1 MIPEPKKAEYFQLAE
16 KLFTSPA
23 LSMAL
28 FEAIPYAAMIIHQ
41 DRVLLAA
48 NQAALNIGVVPGTNC
63 WDTFGKLASIPEED
77 RKYFEQIGKAPDGGT
92 RCYFC
97 EGDHA
102 LKSQQT
108 MVREEKLGDTVW
120 QIYWVP
126 VGEKV
131 YLHYAIDI
139 TGKKAGG

>member
-1 MIPEPKKAEYFQLAE
+1 MIPEAKKREYFQLAE
-16 KLFTSPA
+16 ELFASPA
-23 LSMAL
+23 LSRAF

-77 RKYFEQIGKAPDGGT
+77 RKYFEQHSNAPDGGT

-97 EGDHA
+97 EADNA
-102 LKSQQT
+102 LASRQPVT
-108 MVREEKLGDTVW
+108 REEMIGSTLW
-120 QIYWVP
+120 EIHWVP
-126 VGEKV
+126 VGDKV
-131 YLHYAIDI
+131 YLHYAVDI